1 MTSYKTQ
8 GFADLVEAFLNKF
21 EAIEE
26 LCFMIIA
33 HDGARGRDANHAP
46 TGAYE
51 DDLEC
56 DSSKTLSKS
65 LN

>member
-1 MTSYKTQ
+1 
-8 GFADLVEAFLNKF
+8 LNKF

-33 HDGARGRDANHAP
+33 HDGARGREANHAP
-46 TGAYE
+46 AGAYE
-51 DDLEC
+51 DDFEC